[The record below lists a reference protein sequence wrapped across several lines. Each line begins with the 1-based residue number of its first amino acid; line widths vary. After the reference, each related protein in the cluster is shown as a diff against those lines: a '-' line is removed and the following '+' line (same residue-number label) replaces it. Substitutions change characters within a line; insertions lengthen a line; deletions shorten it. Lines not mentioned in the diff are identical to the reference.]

1 MKVQKQVIKDSKAMD
16 VPEGAY
22 GAYAYAP
29 GVGLSRASDYYCYGK
44 KEKVSHKFSEMER
57 FLL

>member
-1 MKVQKQVIKDSKAMD
+1 MD

-22 GAYAYAP
+22 GTYVYVP
-29 GVGLSRASDYYCYGK
+29 GVGLSMASDYFCYGK
-44 KEKVSHKFSEMER
+44 KEKVSHELSEKEI